1 MLDLIAG
8 ELVLVVQLIVALAF
22 GMALGTERTLSHK
35 TAGMRTYGL
44 VALGSCLFII
54 ISEVVTASYIGIA
67 SDGPLRVAAAIVT
80 GIGFLGAGVILFRKD
95 HLTGLTSA
103 AGLWVAAGIGIAVG
117 YQLFLVAVTATILT
131 LITFSILWRFEQKL
145 QHTFD
150 EEGKVNHN
158 LDPFE

>member
-1 MLDLIAG
+1 MWDLIAG

-54 ISEVVTASYIGIA
+54 VSEVVTTSYIGIA

-145 QHTFD
+145 QRTFD
-150 EEGKVNHN
+150 EDGKINHN